1 MATLKLFLF
10 GPPRLE
16 QNNQPL
22 TMSRRKVTALLI
34 YLAVTRQPHSRDALA
49 TLFWPGSD
57 QRAARANLRRTLYRL
72 NQVVGDDLLTISP
85 DTIGLNP
92 QADLWLDVDMFQ
104 MHVNACLPAQHPA
117 EELEAACLS
126 RLAEAAS
133 LYRDDFMA
141 GFTLTDSPDFDEWQF
156 FQTESLRQMLADVL
170 EQLVITHKNRAEFEQ
185 AIPYAR
191 RWLSLDPLHEP
202 VHRHL
207 MQLYAGSGQQ
217 AAALRQYQE
226 CVRLLDEE
234 FGVPPEPETT
244 ALFES
249 IKTRRGDSSAA
260 IPAQP
265 GYAVAQAGR
274 YIPATPHNLPPQPT
288 PFIGRHAEL
297 DALAQLL
304 VKPGARLITIVGAGG
319 MGKTRLALAAAERI
333 LNRKQT
339 GPSTASP
346 YHFSDGFFFVP
357 LAPLNRTDQIV
368 PALAQTLS
376 FQLES
381 NGRRSAQ
388 QQILDYLRHKR
399 LLLIFDN
406 FEHLLDGVGVVV
418 DILQS
423 APSVRILTTSRER
436 LKLHEEHV
444 FSIQGLDYADDAA
457 EQPSALHEAAE
468 FFLQSLSRTTADFS
482 VTHSEWPALFE
493 ICRLVEGMPLALELA
508 ASWVDVL
515 PLTEIAAEIQRNLD
529 FLETEIRNIPQ
540 RHRSMRA
547 VFDTSWQQMD
557 EAERNLFAQL
567 TIFRAGFTRTAARE
581 VTGASV
587 QMLVKLTEKS
597 LLQYDRARDR
607 YFTHEL
613 LRQYGFE
620 KLTANPTL
628 EATIWKDYSAYY
640 CGWLG
645 QIKDDLR
652 GPDQRRLM
660 SRLIEENA
668 NILAAWEWA
677 ASQGRLELLD
687 SALDTLGLFFEVQG
701 RVQDGESLFGT
712 TVKLLKQSA
721 PSIQSG
727 PQTITV
733 FIQAMLWQA
742 VFAQLLGNS
751 RQAEQLVEGSS
762 HLFENSDLDID
773 DNPAQTIRAAILL
786 RQGLLA
792 LNSDNLKAKQC
803 LEQSLSL
810 FCALGA
816 EWEMAF
822 VLNALSELY
831 QALGHYDQAIETAQ
845 ESLSIRQE
853 RGDQRGVARSLARLS
868 LFARHQGQTEAA
880 IDFARKSHAT
890 YEALGHQA
898 DIADSLHNLGMT
910 LTYIGEFAEALAALE
925 ESIALYNKLG
935 NRLNL
940 PIAYARA
947 AVNALSLGAY
957 GKVRPYTE
965 KAISIGREVNDQS
978 AVALAQ
984 TFTGWLFLVEESYE
998 KARER
1003 LEESLSIFQSIGREA
1018 EMGMAVGLLGG
1029 AYRGLGNRPQAQRRL
1044 YQALQSAAAYQ
1055 NFLPLTSS
1063 LPLVALMLMEQAE
1076 TLPDE
1081 SRKPCQQRAL
1091 SLYALGN
1098 RYPPI
1103 GQAREVDDSA
1113 GRYLRPLLAG
1123 LPQEF
1128 VEEAMNKGQKL
1139 DLWPA
1144 IAELLAV
1151 LPDLGWETAG

>member
-1 MATLKLFLF
+1 MAIFKLFLF
-10 GPPRLE
+10 GPPRFE
-16 QNNQPL
+16 QDSQPL
-22 TMSRRKVTALLI
+22 TMSRRKVAALLI

-57 QRAARANLRRTLYRL
+57 QRTARANLRRTLYRL
-72 NQVVGDDLLTISP
+72 NQVVGDDLLAVSP
-85 DTIGLNP
+85 DTISLNP
-92 QADLWLDVDMFQ
+92 QANLWLDVDMFQ

-141 GFTLTDSPDFDEWQF
+141 GFTLTDSPGFDEWQF
-156 FQTESLRQMLADVL
+156 FQTESLRQMLAGVL
-170 EQLVITHKNRAEFEQ
+170 EQLVVTHKNQADFEQ

-202 VHRHL
+202 AHRHL

-249 IKTRRGDSSAA
+249 IKTGRGDSSAA
-260 IPAQP
+260 IAAQP
-265 GYAVAQAGR
+265 DHAVTEAGR
-274 YIPATPHNLPPQPT
+274 YAPTTPHNLPPQPT
-288 PFIGRHAEL
+288 LFAGRHAEL

-304 VKPGARLITIVGAGG
+304 VKPGTRLITIVGAGG

-333 LNRKQT
+333 LNRKQA
-339 GPSTASP
+339 GPLTASP
-346 YHFSDGFFFVP
+346 YLFSDGFFFVP
-357 LAPLNRTDQIV
+357 LALLNCAGQII
-368 PALAQTLS
+368 PALAQALS
-376 FQLES
+376 FPLKS
-381 NGRRSAQ
+381 NSRRSAQ

-406 FEHLLDGVGVVV
+406 FEHLLDGVGIVVN
-418 DILQS
+418 ILQS

-444 FSIQGLDYADDAA
+444 FSIRGLDFADDAA

-468 FFLQSLSRTTADFS
+468 FFLQSAGRITADFTA
-482 VTHSEWPALFE
+482 THSEWPALFE
-493 ICRLVEGMPLALELA
+493 ICRLTEGMPLALELA

-529 FLETEIRNIPQ
+529 FLETELRNIPK

-547 VFDTSWQQMD
+547 VFDASWQQMN

-567 TIFRAGFTRTAARE
+567 TIFRGGFNRTAAQKI
-581 VTGASV
+581 TGASV
-587 QMLVKLTEKS
+587 RMLVKLTGKS

-607 YFTHEL
+607 YFAHEL

-620 KLTANPTL
+620 KLTANPAL
-628 EATIWKDYSAYY
+628 EATVWKGYSAYY

-645 QIKDDLR
+645 QIKDELR
-652 GPDQRRLM
+652 GPGQRPVM

-677 ASQGRLELLD
+677 AAQGRLELLGP
-687 SALDTLGLFFEVQG
+687 ALDTLGLFFEAQG
-701 RVQDGESLFGT
+701 RVQDGETLFGT
-712 TVKLLKQSA
+712 TAELLQQSI
-721 PSIQSG
+721 PPIQSN
-727 PQTITV
+727 PRAVTV
-733 FIQAMLWQA
+733 FIQTLLWQA
-742 VFAQLLGNS
+742 VFAQLLGHS
-751 RQAEQLVEGSS
+751 QRAEQLVERSLR
-762 HLFENSDLDID
+762 LFENSDLDID
-773 DNPAQTIRAAILL
+773 DNTAQTIRAAILL
-786 RQGLLA
+786 RQGMLA
-792 LNSDNLKAKQC
+792 LNSDNLKAKQY

-810 FCALGA
+810 FRALGA
-816 EWEMAF
+816 EWEMSFA
-822 VLNALSELY
+822 LNALSELY
-831 QALGHYDQAIETAQ
+831 QGLGQYDQAIETAQ
-845 ESLSIRQE
+845 ESLSIQQA

-868 LFARHQGQTEAA
+868 IFARHQGQTAAA

-925 ESIALYNKLG
+925 KSIALYNKLG

-940 PIAYARA
+940 PLAYARA
-947 AVNALSLGAY
+947 AINALSLGAY
-957 GKVRPYTE
+957 GKARPYTE
-965 KAISIGREVNDQS
+965 KAITIGREVNDQS
-978 AVALAQ
+978 AVALAL
-984 TFTGWLFLVEESYE
+984 TFTGWLYLVEESYDE
-998 KARER
+998 ARQR

-1029 AYRGLGNRPQAQRRL
+1029 AYRGLGKRPQAQRRL
-1044 YQALQSAAAYQ
+1044 VQALQSAAAYQ

-1076 TLPDE
+1076 TLPE
-1081 SRKPCQQRAL
+1081 NSQRQCQKRAL

-1103 GQAREVDDSA
+1103 GQAREVDDIA
-1113 GRYLRPLLAG
+1113 GRYLRPLMAG
-1123 LPQEF
+1123 LPQDV
-1128 VEEAMNKGQKL
+1128 VEEAMNQGQKL

-1144 IAELLAV
+1144 IAELLAA